1 MERKDESNDWRE
13 GGRGKKA
20 ESRETA
26 RLPLALG
33 LVVDEVGG
41 AVGAPADLLHHL
53 VLLHGHLL
61 AVLLRLW
68 QMLAGVAGREGRGEL
83 VRMMVAVAGVALVM
97 ALLGHAL
104 Q

>member
-61 AVLLRLW
+61 AWWRCREE
-68 QMLAGVAGREGRGEL
+68 GGREEE
-83 VRMMVAVAGVALVM
+83 
-97 ALLGHAL
+97 
-104 Q
+104 